1 MCDTT
6 GAIAIGGA
14 QAVLGILGQGSGS
27 SEQAYASAYQNAS
40 QNLQIDYSNRR
51 TKEIFAKGLE
61 QYGTQKQFNA
71 DAANRAYSS
80 EQQRL
85 NEAFQA
91 AAFQRGDMFKNL
103 VQAQGD
109 ANASER
115 TGNSARRVNTTNLAA
130 FGRDNALLAENLA
143 SARGA
148 TTQSMGDISRQEL
161 TANNEGWSKIALP
174 PNMQANIAAPRMSN
188 NNALLGIGNS
198 LLSGVSTTMSLLPKR

>member
-1 MCDTT
+1 MC
-6 GAIAIGGA
+6 GVASAIGGA
-14 QAVLGILGQGSGS
+14 EAGLGILS
-27 SEQAYASAYQNAS
+27 SANSSIENAYSSAYQNAS

-80 EQQRL
+80 EQMRL

-115 TGNSARRVNTTNLAA
+115 TGNSARRVNTNNLAA

-148 TTQSMGDISRQEL
+148 TDRSMADISRQEL
-161 TANNEGWSKIALP
+161 TANNQAWSQIALP
-174 PNMQANIAAPRMSN
+174 PTMQANIAAPRLNN
-188 NNALLGIGNS
+188 NNALLGIGSALIGGYKTFKS
-198 LLSGVSTTMSLLPKR
+198 LKGPT